1 MTEKLIEKYEIKGGD
16 IVNKAINE
24 FVIEDC
30 LEDKGGQTEN
40 VITQNKIDCIPVWKR
55 YALTITEAANYY
67 HIGEAK
73 LRILV
78 DNHPDA
84 DFAIQNGNRILIKR
98 KKFEQFLDEATVL

>member
-1 MTEKLIEKYEIKGGD
+1 MGISMRMGISERMEMFEQRQVSRVQNG
-16 IVNKAINE
+16 
-24 FVIEDC
+24 ED
-30 LEDKGGQTEN
+30 
-40 VITQNKIDCIPVWKR
+40 IPVWKR

>member
-1 MTEKLIEKYEIKGGD
+1 MVAEKKIIQYVSEKNDDMQQEKQYKESRERK
-16 IVNKAINE
+16 V
-24 FVIEDC
+24 
-30 LEDKGGQTEN
+30 
-40 VITQNKIDCIPVWKR
+40 IPVWKR

>member
-1 MTEKLIEKYEIKGGD
+1 MGISMRMGISERMEMFEQRQVARVQNG
-16 IVNKAINE
+16 
-24 FVIEDC
+24 ED
-30 LEDKGGQTEN
+30 
-40 VITQNKIDCIPVWKR
+40 IPVWKR